1 MQHLLFKGFTGVEVL
16 GELKLQGRRAW
27 GGAGRGMPSRPS
39 IAHRCPFCPNWLPCL
54 SCCPVEEAANVCP
67 FQARSPSALFLLND
81 LPPRSA
87 RLCWDFSAGNKSGPS
102 VTGGISKTIRHQ
114 IIPLPALASH
124 RRKVILR
131 KKRLLMTIAS
141 NWPLAAFLPIWRCFC
156 NDPSAVIAFYSE
168 HNLKNTEK
176 NAPAL
181 HVSCACVF
189 SLCVFSLLVDHNDG
203 KWRQ

>member
-1 MQHLLFKGFTGVEVL
+1 MQHLLFKGFPGVQVL

-131 KKRLLMTIAS
+131 KKE
-141 NWPLAAFLPIWRCFC
+141 AFDDNRQQLTARCF
-156 NDPSAVIAFYSE
+156 PS
-168 HNLKNTEK
+168 HM
-176 NAPAL
+176 AL
-181 HVSCACVF
+181 
-189 SLCVFSLLVDHNDG
+189 LL
-203 KWRQ
+203 